1 MIDIRGRLINGLA
14 IRISAVGELR
24 GAAFASK
31 AAEEWFFTADF
42 LSLWAVI
49 SLMGVRFL
57 SLMTVVVMMVPVT
70 CCRLWS
76 EVDSLNSK
84 LQFSLFWASLIYL
97 QSLSS
102 IRASINNAAWHTW
115 TVTISISNLSHCSI
129 STTSECRAHLTS
141 FLFTL
146 VTTSPSLSPA
156 RFAFPSANQ
165 RQKTFFSL
173 HIRAHYLPRSQR
185 ERARRLWQ

>member
-1 MIDIRGRLINGLA
+1 MPFENWLGRLFRPKLPKKDFFRLTFWPFEPWLA
-14 IRISAVGELR
+14 WWGWDFCRSWWWWWWCPWPVVACGARSTPLISIFNCQFE
-24 GAAFASK
+24 
-31 AAEEWFFTADF
+31 
-42 LSLWAVI
+42 
-49 SLMGVRFL
+49 
-57 SLMTVVVMMVPVT
+57 
-70 CCRLWS
+70 
-76 EVDSLNSK
+76 
-84 LQFSLFWASLIYL
+84 FSLFWRHWFIYRVFL
-97 QSLSS
+97 CSK
-102 IRASINNAAWHTW
+102 ASINNAAWHTW

-173 HIRAHYLPRSQR
+173 YSLITFHVRNKN
-185 ERARRLWQ
+185 RRVASDSKSKAIWTS